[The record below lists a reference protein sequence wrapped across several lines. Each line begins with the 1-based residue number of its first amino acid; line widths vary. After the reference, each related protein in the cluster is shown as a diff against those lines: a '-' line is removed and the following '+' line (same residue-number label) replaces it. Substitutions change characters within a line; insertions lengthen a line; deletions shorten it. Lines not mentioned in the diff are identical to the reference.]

1 MRKAE
6 NNLQED
12 GKSLT
17 LTDDNIDRIKRAF
30 GLL

>member
-17 LTDDNIDRIKRAF
+17 LTDDSIDNIKRAF